1 MPRFQLKI
9 THYTNIQKD
18 LNLNEHRQQ
27 RDVNIEMAE
36 TSELSD
42 KDFKA
47 ASIIMLQHAIM
58 NMLETN
64 EKIKKSQQRKSL
76 VLKLMIM
83 HV

>member
-9 THYTNIQKD
+9 THYTNSQKD

-47 ASIIMLQHAIM
+47 ASIIMLQFAIM

-64 EKIKKSQQRKSL
+64 EKI
-76 VLKLMIM
+76 
-83 HV
+83 

>member
-1 MPRFQLKI
+1 MNMPRFQLKI

-76 VLKLMIM
+76 S
-83 HV
+83 

>member
-76 VLKLMIM
+76 S
-83 HV
+83 